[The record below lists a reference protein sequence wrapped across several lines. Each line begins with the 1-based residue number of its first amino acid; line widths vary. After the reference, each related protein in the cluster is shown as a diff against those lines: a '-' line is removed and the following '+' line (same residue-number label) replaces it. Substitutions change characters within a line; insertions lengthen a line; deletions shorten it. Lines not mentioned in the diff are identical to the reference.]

1 MPGGGDSELARE
13 PGRELDPRLRAF
25 VQDVVIKDSGVVRV
39 HASLATKFPA
49 TRSRKAAAGVKVD
62 TLVSVAAN
70 DPKSGALVGER
81 ATDAKCLR
89 LGPWVK
95 GRILLADLGY

>member
-1 MPGGGDSELARE
+1 
-13 PGRELDPRLRAF
+13 LDPRLRAF

-81 ATDAKCLR
+81 AADAKCLR

>member
-1 MPGGGDSELARE
+1 
-13 PGRELDPRLRAF
+13 
-25 VQDVVIKDSGVVRV
+25 
-39 HASLATKFPA
+39 
-49 TRSRKAAAGVKVD
+49 
-62 TLVSVAAN
+62 VSVAAN

-81 ATDAKCLR
+81 AADAKCLR